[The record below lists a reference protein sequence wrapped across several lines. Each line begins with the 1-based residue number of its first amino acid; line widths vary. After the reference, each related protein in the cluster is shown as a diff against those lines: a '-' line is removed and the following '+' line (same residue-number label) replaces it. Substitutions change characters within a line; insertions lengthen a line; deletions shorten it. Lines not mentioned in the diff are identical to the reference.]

1 MKPERPKVEIFDFGG
16 TIEELKARCKAD
28 TSIDPPKTP
37 IFQKWMGQSKPLE
50 IAQAAE

>member
-1 MKPERPKVEIFDFGG
+1 MKTERNNEDVFDFGG

-37 IFQKWMGQSKPLE
+37 IFQKWMGQSKPPE